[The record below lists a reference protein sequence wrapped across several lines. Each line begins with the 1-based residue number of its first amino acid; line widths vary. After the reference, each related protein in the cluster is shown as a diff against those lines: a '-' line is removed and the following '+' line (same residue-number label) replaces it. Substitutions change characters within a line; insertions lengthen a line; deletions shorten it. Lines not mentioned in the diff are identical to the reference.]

1 MEVMEI
7 NVNQAGGAGKKELE
21 YSALNIVAVSD
32 AKSLQVIKIKEK
44 KKIK

>member
-32 AKSLQVIKIKEK
+32 PKCLQVIKRKEK
-44 KKIK
+44 NK